1 MHLHARPI
9 RRPDVQ
15 TEFLPDATCL
25 LFDPETGLGHVLNTA
40 GALVWDYCDGT
51 MTAQAIAVE
60 LAALLPDHPD
70 AGGETLRVLD
80 DLLKLGVLRLAA
92 TPGAHL

>member
-1 MHLHARPI
+1 MQLQARPI

-25 LFDPETGLGHVLNTA
+25 LFDPASGLGHVLNTA
-40 GALVWDYCDGT
+40 GALVWDCCDGA

-60 LAALLPDHPD
+60 LATLLPDHPD
-70 AGGETLRVLD
+70 AAGETLRVLD
-80 DLLKLGVLRLAA
+80 DLFKLGVLRNATAA
-92 TPGAHL
+92 AAHR